1 MSRALAVTL
10 AALLG
15 CEPEAVVIFPDAG
28 PVPPRDVVASALP
41 DAADVVT
48 TAEDRAAP
56 VDDAPLFD
64 AGDFD
69 LDGGASPACGDRARL
84 EDPAGDYLVVGNPSG
99 GRVVI
104 ELDTPVRAVGILTAG
119 LLAAHFTGAS
129 LGALQRVLLVGPEA
143 GRAAVSGVSSAVR
156 VERVREAPSPLA
168 DAEGVS
174 TMTCAAG
181 CDPLRPPREVGCN
194 SRAQVFAFFTSRL
207 GEGRRWALLQRETL
221 DGLRVRA
228 SAGGCCL

>member
-1 MSRALAVTL
+1 MSRALVVTL

-15 CEPEAVVIFPDAG
+15 CEPEGAVIFPDAG
-28 PVPPRDVVASALP
+28 PVTPRDVIASDLP
-41 DAADVVT
+41 DAVDVVEP
-48 TAEDRAAP
+48 AKDRAEPAA
-56 VDDAPLFD
+56 DAPLFD

-69 LDGGASPACGDRARL
+69 RDGGVAPACGDRARL
-84 EDPAGDYLVVGNPSG
+84 EDPAGDYIVVGNPGG

-119 LLAAHFTGAS
+119 DLAAHFTGAS
-129 LGALQRVLLVGPEA
+129 LGALQRVLVVGPEA
-143 GRAAVSGVSSAVR
+143 ERAAISGVSGAVR
-156 VERVREAPSPLA
+156 VERVRGAPSPLA
-168 DAEGVS
+168 DAEGVP

-181 CDPLRPPREVGCN
+181 CDPLRPPRELGCN

-207 GEGRRWALLQRETL
+207 GEGRRWGLLQRETL

-228 SAGGCCL
+228 SAGGCCF